1 MTYLPQCP
9 GLFGEGNDGEVDI
22 ERWIFAHCKLKRIV
36 FQRLN
41 RRDSIILIKGRK
53 KANLIPGISRKS
65 NKTETLKSIH
75 KAEASQRVSLCFALF
90 LPLSQRKV
98 NLLSTP

>member
-1 MTYLPQCP
+1 MWKDGFLLTVNRR
-9 GLFGEGNDGEVDI
+9 GLYSEE
-22 ERWIFAHCKLKRIV
+22 
-36 FQRLN
+36 LN

-75 KAEASQRVSLCFALF
+75 KAEASQRVSVCFALF
-90 LPLSQRKV
+90 LPLSQRKG